1 MVIMNKKLNI
11 QIDVAGN
18 YRIFVD
24 DEEIATIYNNQVS
37 LIDSIRLSSNN
48 DDHGEN
54 HSHVEIVFKNM
65 LGGLWEASHKEILTS
80 MAKAVKILK
89 GLPVE
94 LSIRWQLGLKSIDD
108 EEAWLS
114 KYGDPKGLRDLL

>member
-1 MVIMNKKLNI
+1 MGTKLNI
-11 QIDVAGN
+11 QIDQN
-18 YRIFVD
+18 NDYRIFVD
-24 DEEIATIYNNQVS
+24 DAEIATIYNNQVS

-65 LGGLWEASHKEILTS
+65 LGGLWEADHKEIITS
-80 MAKAVKILK
+80 MATAVKALK

-94 LSIRWQLGLKSIDD
+94 LSIRWQLGLKSVDD
-108 EEAWLS
+108 EEAWLE
-114 KYGDPKGLRDLL
+114 KYGDPKGLRNLR